1 MARRP
6 VVEIKCDRCQRVE
19 NRNSEV
25 LPKEGQ
31 KALSV
36 SFKGQKTEYDD
47 LCLRCDNAVENYFKS
62 MTKQGEEDKAPEK
75 PQGEEDKAPEKPQ
88 EKSGFLGLGGGTK
101 VVAPKG

>member
-75 PQGEEDKAPEKPQ
+75 PQ